1 MKRNNKIFGLLA
13 SAVMAFAF
21 TSCES
26 FGAML
31 EAMDTFFAEDTAT
44 ASANNGS
51 SSSSSANSSA
61 QKSGS
66 SSTSGSSSS
75 SSSTASSSNS
85 TNASTSAYAKA
96 SSSLEFKGTPYTVLP
111 SGTDGSVGKSAS
123 YVLFGDW
130 PQTIKANSVTVDESK
145 YAVMGAYTYYKGSDG
160 FWYAKAIVGPG
171 DSSYKFSNGSSKGEV
186 RAASPSK
193 TAYFKVEPI
202 KWRILTTNYNGSGKK
217 LLLAESAL
225 TAERYYD
232 VCTDN
237 TGLGKGMPQS
247 GDRLVLHVADSLRA
261 KSDGTLILHGN
272 YEYSR
277 IRAYLNGLSY
287 TTRDERG
294 ENEHVVNDFV
304 SKGFLQTAFTSE
316 LQAKIAVTNVDN
328 SYKSTAIN
336 DLFEYVTYENY
347 DLTLYQG
354 GNPLSNKNFK
364 WPGSISNTTKDKVF
378 LLSGAEAINKNYG
391 FIRIP
396 PKLTQDQALQMSLR
410 GQEWNW
416 FDLAR
421 TCKELVRTVP
431 DFYKAN
437 FSGYTKDRGEVD
449 WLLRTPVVVDYFGKG
464 AYFVEKVHNSVIVK
478 TAGSLEESN
487 VDTKDLGVVPAI
499 CVN

>member
-1 MKRNNKIFGLLA
+1 MKRNRKIFALFAAAVLSFTFTACESLDAMMAALDNFFADDTALA
-13 SAVMAFAF
+13 STNTG
-21 TSCES
+21 TS
-26 FGAML
+26 
-31 EAMDTFFAEDTAT
+31 T
-44 ASANNGS
+44 S
-51 SSSSSANSSA
+51 SSSST

-66 SSTSGSSSS
+66 SSTS
-75 SSSTASSSNS
+75 SSSTSSTSNA

-111 SGTDGSVGKSAS
+111 SGTDGTVGKGGT

-130 PQTIKANSVTVDESK
+130 PQTIKASSVTVDESK
-145 YAVMGAYTYYKGSDG
+145 YAVMGAYTYYKGNDG
-160 FWYAKAIVGPG
+160 FWYAKSKVVPG
-171 DSSYKFSNGSSKGEV
+171 SGSEGGKGYCFSDGTRV
-186 RAASPSK
+186 RTVK

-202 KWRILTTNYNGSGKK
+202 KWRVLTANYNGSGKK

-287 TTRDERG
+287 TTRDKRG

-316 LQAKIAVTNVDN
+316 LQSKIAVTNVDN
-328 SYKSTAIN
+328 SYKSTSIEN
-336 DLFEYVTYENY
+336 LFDYSTYENY
-347 DLTLYQG
+347 DLILYQG
-354 GNPLSNKNFK
+354 GNPLSNKKFK

-378 LLSGAEAINKNYG
+378 LLSGAEITNKSYG

-416 FDLAR
+416 FDVEQ
-421 TCKELVRTVP
+421 TCKELVRTST
-431 DFYKAN
+431 DFAKAN
-437 FSGYTKDRGEVD
+437 TINHNTTEDLATGAVE
-449 WLLRTPVVVDYFGKG
+449 WLTRTPGVVRYFEGN
-464 AYFVEKVHNSVIVK
+464 YYNEKTHRSVIVK
-478 TAGSLEESN
+478 TVGALEEDT
-487 VDTKDLGVVPAI
+487 VDADGKGIVPAI

>member
-1 MKRNNKIFGLLA
+1 MKRNRKIFALFA
-13 SAVMAFAF
+13 AAVLSF
-21 TSCES
+21 TFTACES
-26 FGAML
+26 LDAMMAAL
-31 EAMDTFFAEDTAT
+31 DNFFADDAAV
-44 ASANNGS
+44 ASTNTGTSTS
-51 SSSSSANSSA
+51 SSSST

-66 SSTSGSSSS
+66 SSTSSSS
-75 SSSTASSSNS
+75 SSSTTTSSSNS
-85 TNASTSAYAKA
+85 TNASTSTYAKA

-111 SGTDGSVGKSAS
+111 YGTDGTVGKSGT

-160 FWYAKAIVGPG
+160 FWYAKAIVGSG

-186 RAASPSK
+186 RSASPSK

-247 GDRLVLHVADSLRA
+247 GDRLVLHVADSLRT

-287 TTRDERG
+287 TTRDARG
-294 ENEHVVNDFV
+294 ENEHVVNDFA

-364 WPGSISNTTKDKVF
+364 WPGSISNTTRDKVF

-449 WLLRTPVVVDYFGKG
+449 WLLRTPVVVDYFGKS
-464 AYFVEKVHNSVIVK
+464 AYFVEKIHNSVIVK
-478 TAGSLEESN
+478 TAGSFEDSN